1 MGDAAKPCFAK
12 QNKEQEALHQE
23 ELKESPL
30 QKDYRAMDE
39 YGNGHSNKI
48 DTSLQ
53 KKKGTSGRYGSSPRR
68 GLHSVLGSPN
78 SLKNTAYGQGSKLN
92 DTQMKQWVSDD
103 HRGTSDTWREYR
115 SVSWTPVHGRTRK
128 DSFHEVEGSGKRNV
142 RRQLQEDLKS
152 GDVPDMQKGT
162 SEMKKL
168 RKPRRSRRTR
178 KDECDQDEVDGPV
191 IDESVLSAEELLGL
205 HQVEKRLKRHCIY
218 RLKKQPR
225 SYPSAKYTCKLC
237 DVLIESVAFAYK
249 HIKEKRHKKSR
260 KEKRE
265 EHLLTTL
272 PRPTPSQIQ
281 AIGVAIENVVQEFG
295 LNTED
300 LEKRLSIKTVME
312 NLLRQ
317 KLPECSLRLYG
328 SSYSR
333 FGFKT
338 SDINI
343 DTQFPPYIGGF
354 SLNKIS
360 NFHLK
365 EVKND
370 AVVWEYNPTD
380 YSDLP
385 QETYPIRGKVPL
397 VFDLGQQCSAPV
409 GQLWLELLRFYALEF
424 NMADLVISIRL
435 KETVSRE
442 SKDWPKKRIAVEDP
456 YSVKRNVARTL
467 NSQLMYEYI
476 LHCLRATYKY
486 FALPYKKSAKLS
498 KGSSSNASEEKSQ
511 MLDCDKAAIKQ
522 EDPDLQNLDG
532 RTNTAVLEDCITEN
546 TRTSMEHK
554 MDPSKLCDGSE
565 SFTEEELADDISHLG
580 ITHEDSDCIIEE
592 IISGDN
598 DFKPS
603 CEETE
608 SGNEDEEEE
617 EEEEYEQQNPQWND
631 TLVAEQRIDEDS
643 DSGDLLVP
651 VNEHDLETCSTSDLE
666 GFQYAALTE
675 SDEFGLECSGIM
687 DDKID
692 IDEDSTE
699 GTDEL
704 DELPKKCSTQS
715 QISQIINSDDEEEE
729 IEAPT
734 LLNQRE
740 FSVAIRAG
748 DELDNTYTGSGEDDV
763 LSEEEDC
770 FSIPS
775 KYENKHFKENVDG
788 PQRIYLSQEGLTE
801 KRSHFEEN
809 TAIEQCLESELFYE
823 FSKQAFTKGKSPTV
837 VCSLCKREGHL
848 KNDCPEDFKKIELD
862 PLPEL
867 TPKFSVILDQVCVQ
881 CYNDFAPNIV
891 EDQAREYIR
900 QSLEIFIRQ
909 DFPGTKLDLFGSSKN
924 GFGFKQ
930 SDLDICMTIDGLE
943 TAEGL
948 DCIRI
953 IEDLAKVL
961 KKQSGLKNVLPIT
974 TAKVPIVKFDHIR
987 SGLEVDISLY
997 NTLALHNTRL
1007 LSSYAAIDPR
1017 VKYLCYTMKVF
1028 TKMCDIGDASRGSLS
1043 SYAYTLMV
1051 LYFLQQRNPPVIPVL
1066 QEIYKEPRKPEILVD
1081 GWNVYFFD
1089 KIEEL
1094 SVVWPDYGKNSES
1107 VGQLW
1112 LGLLRF
1118 YTEEFDF
1125 KEHVICIRRKNL
1137 LTTFKKQWT
1146 SKYIVIEDPFDL
1158 NHNLGAGLS
1167 RKSDD
1172 FGLFGFLS
1180 SPVTNFIMKAFI
1192 NGRRVF
1198 GTPIKIFPKE
1208 YPSKMEYFFDP
1219 EVLTEGQLAPND
1231 RCCRTCGKIGHFM
1244 KDCPMRRKLRRHRDY
1259 GGTQRYAEI
1268 KDKRSKEDKEMQN
1281 RPTEKESSVKEGKLH
1296 LCTPL
1301 KRKLARVVV
1310 ETGREKT
1317 SRQSAEKWKRLE
1329 DRELREKR
1337 CFICGREG
1345 HIKKE
1350 CPQYKGAAGGSKP
1363 EVLCGP
1369 PSLPIA
1375 IKRAGRLNQG
1385 VLIHEE
1391 KKKQKGKVFLSP
1403 QSVVIFWRKKT
1414 NMDLDRLERWT
1425 NANLMKFNKVK
1436 CKVLHPGKA
1445 KPRHTYRLRGE
1456 WIESSPAEK
1465 ALSVLVDERLE
1476 MSQQCALTAQ
1486 KVSHTLGGVKRSMT
1500 SMSRE
1505 TPSAV
1510 QKIKELLKDKP
1521 EHVGVKVGV
1530 RTRGCNGLSYTLE
1543 YTKSKGDSD
1552 EEVVQDGVRVFI
1564 EKKAQ
1569 LTLLGTEMD
1578 YVEDKLSSEFV
1589 FNNPNIKGTCGC
1601 GESFNI

>member
-12 QNKEQEALHQE
+12 QNKEQEILHQE
-23 ELKESPL
+23 ELKGSPL
-30 QKDYRAMDE
+30 QKDYRVMDE

-53 KKKGTSGRYGSSPRR
+53 KKKGTPGRYGSSPRR
-68 GLHSVLGSPN
+68 GPRSVLSSPN
-78 SLKNTAYGQGSKLN
+78 SLKNTTYSQASKLN
-92 DTQMKQWVSDD
+92 DTQRDQMKKWVSDD
-103 HRGTSDTWREYR
+103 HRGTSDSWREYR
-115 SVSWTPVHGRTRK
+115 SVAWIPVHSRTRK
-128 DSFHEVEGSGKRNV
+128 DSFHEVEGAGNRNV
-142 RRQLQEDLKS
+142 RRQLQEDLMS
-152 GDVPDMQKGT
+152 EDVPDMQKGS

-178 KDECDQDEVDGPV
+178 KDEYDQDEVDGPV
-191 IDESVLSAEELLGL
+191 IDESVLSAKELLGL
-205 HQVEKRLKRHCIY
+205 QQAEERLKRDCIY

-237 DVLIESVAFAYK
+237 DVLIESVAFAHK
-249 HIKEKRHKKSR
+249 HIKEKRHKKSL
-260 KEKRE
+260 KEKQE
-265 EHLLTTL
+265 EQLLTAL
-272 PRPTPSQIQ
+272 PPPTPSQIQ

-295 LNTED
+295 LNNGD
-300 LEKRLSIKTVME
+300 LEERLNIKTVME

-328 SSYSR
+328 SSCSR

-343 DTQFPPYIGGF
+343 DIQFPANMTQPDVLLLVQESLQNSESFTEVDADFHARIPVVVCREKQSGLICKVSAGNENACLTTNHLATLGKLEPTVVPLVIAFRYWAKLCCIDRPEEGGLSPYVFALMVIFFLQQRKEPFLPVYLGSWIGGF
-354 SLNKIS
+354 SLNKLT

-365 EVKND
+365 EVEND
-370 AVVWEYNPTD
+370 AVVWEHNPTD
-380 YSDLP
+380 DSDLP
-385 QETYPIRGKVPL
+385 QEASPRSGKVPL
-397 VFDLGQQCSAPV
+397 VFGSGQQCSAPA
-409 GQLWLELLRFYALEF
+409 GQLWVELLRFYALEF

-435 KETVSRE
+435 KERVSRE

-467 NSQLMYEYI
+467 NSQLVYEYI

-486 FALPYKKSAKLS
+486 FALPHKKSAKLS
-498 KGSSSNASEEKSQ
+498 KKSFPKEDSSNEEKSQ
-511 MLDCDKAAIKQ
+511 TLDHGKDAIKH
-522 EDPDLQNLDG
+522 ENSELQNLDG
-532 RTNTAVLEDCITEN
+532 KTNTAIVEDCITE
-546 TRTSMEHK
+546 TMDTPQAHK
-554 MDPSKLCDGSE
+554 IDPSKLCDGSE

-580 ITHEDSDCIIEE
+580 IAHEDSDCIIEE
-592 IISGDN
+592 VISGDN
-598 DFKPS
+598 EDFKPS

-608 SGNEDEEEE
+608 SGNEEEEE
-617 EEEEYEQQNPQWND
+617 EEEEEHEQQQRRWNNIL
-631 TLVAEQRIDEDS
+631 TTEQGIDEDS
-643 DSGDLLVP
+643 DSGDLHVT
-651 VNEHDLETCSTSDLE
+651 VNEHDIETCSTSDLE
-666 GFQYAALTE
+666 GFQNIALTE

-692 IDEDSTE
+692 IDEESTE

-704 DELPKKCSTQS
+704 DESPQKFTCSAQS

-729 IEAPT
+729 EEEPS

-740 FSVAIRAG
+740 CGGVMRAG
-748 DELDNTYTGSGEDDV
+748 DELDNTYTGSGDDDA
-763 LSEEEDC
+763 LSEEEDD
-770 FSIPS
+770 FSIPN
-775 KYENKHFKENVDG
+775 KCEDKRFEENMDG
-788 PQRIYLSQEGLTE
+788 ALGINLSQEDLTE
-801 KRSHFEEN
+801 KGSLFEEN
-809 TAIEQCLESELFYE
+809 TTIEQCLESELFYE
-823 FSKQAFTKGKSPTV
+823 FSKPAFTKGKSPTV

-848 KNDCPEDFKKIELD
+848 KRDCPEDFKKIELD
-862 PLPEL
+862 PLPAL

-881 CYNDFAPNIV
+881 CYHDFAPNIV
-891 EDQAREYIR
+891 EDQAREHIR
-900 QSLEIFIRQ
+900 QNLENFIRQ
-909 DFPGTKLDLFGSSKN
+909 DFPGTKLNLFGSSKN

-930 SDLDICMTIDGLE
+930 SDLDICMTMDGLE

-961 KKQSGLKNVLPIT
+961 KKQSGLRNVLPIT
-974 TAKVPIVKFDHIR
+974 TAKVPIVKFFHVR

-1028 TKMCDIGDASRGSLS
+1028 TKICDIGDASRGSLS

-1051 LYFLQQRNPPVIPVL
+1051 LYFLQQRKPPVIPVL
-1066 QEIYKEPRKPEILVD
+1066 QEIYKESKKPEILVD

-1094 SVVWPDYGKNSES
+1094 SVVWPDCGKNTES

-1167 RKSDD
+1167 RKM
-1172 FGLFGFLS
+1172 
-1180 SPVTNFIMKAFI
+1180 TNFIMKAFI

-1208 YPSKMEYFFDP
+1208 YSSKMEYFFDP
-1219 EVLTEGQLAPND
+1219 EVLTEGELAPND

-1244 KDCPMRRKLRRHRDY
+1244 KDCPMRRKLRRRRDY
-1259 GGTQRYAEI
+1259 EDIKNQRYTEN
-1268 KDKRSKEDKEMQN
+1268 KDKRSKEDKEVQN
-1281 RPTEKESSVKEGKLH
+1281 KTTEKESSIKEGKLH
-1296 LCTPL
+1296 LCTPQ
-1301 KRKLARVVV
+1301 KRKLARVIV

-1317 SRQSAEKWKRLE
+1317 PRQSAEKWKRLE
-1329 DRELREKR
+1329 DRDLREKR

-1363 EVLCGP
+1363 EVLCGS
-1369 PSLPIA
+1369 PSLPSA
-1375 IKRAGRLNQG
+1375 AKHAGRLNQ
-1385 VLIHEE
+1385 
-1391 KKKQKGKVFLSP
+1391 
-1403 QSVVIFWRKKT
+1403 
-1414 NMDLDRLERWT
+1414 
-1425 NANLMKFNKVK
+1425 
-1436 CKVLHPGKA
+1436 
-1445 KPRHTYRLRGE
+1445 
-1456 WIESSPAEK
+1456 
-1465 ALSVLVDERLE
+1465 
-1476 MSQQCALTAQ
+1476 
-1486 KVSHTLGGVKRSMT
+1486 
-1500 SMSRE
+1500 
-1505 TPSAV
+1505 
-1510 QKIKELLKDKP
+1510 
-1521 EHVGVKVGV
+1521 
-1530 RTRGCNGLSYTLE
+1530 
-1543 YTKSKGDSD
+1543 
-1552 EEVVQDGVRVFI
+1552 
-1564 EKKAQ
+1564 
-1569 LTLLGTEMD
+1569 
-1578 YVEDKLSSEFV
+1578 
-1589 FNNPNIKGTCGC
+1589 
-1601 GESFNI
+1601 

>member
-1 MGDAAKPCFAK
+1 MADAAKPCIAK
-12 QNKEQEALHQE
+12 KKKEQEILYQE

-30 QKDYRAMDE
+30 QEDYQAMDE
-39 YGNGHSNKI
+39 YGSGYSNKV

-53 KKKGTSGRYGSSPRR
+53 KKKGTLGRYGSSPRGR
-68 GLHSVLGSPN
+68 PQNVLSSPN
-78 SLKNTAYGQGSKLN
+78 SLKNTTYSQGSKVN
-92 DTQMKQWVSDD
+92 DIQRDQMKKWVSDD
-103 HRGTSDTWREYR
+103 HHGTSDTWREYR
-115 SVSWTPVHGRTRK
+115 SAAWIPGHGRTRK
-128 DSFHEVEGSGKRNV
+128 DSFHEVEGAGNRNV
-142 RRQLQEDLKS
+142 RRQLQEDLMSK
-152 GDVPDMQKGT
+152 DVPDMQKRS

-168 RKPRRSRRTR
+168 RKPRRPRRTR
-178 KDECDQDEVDGPV
+178 KDECDHDEVEGPV
-191 IDESVLSAEELLGL
+191 IDESVLSAKELLGL
-205 HQVEKRLKRHCIY
+205 QQAEERLKRDYIY

-237 DVLIESVAFAYK
+237 DVLIESVAFAHK
-249 HIKEKRHKKSR
+249 HIKEKRHKKSL
-260 KEKRE
+260 KEKQE
-265 EHLLTTL
+265 EELLTAL
-272 PRPTPSQIQ
+272 PPPMPSQIQ

-295 LNTED
+295 LNNGD
-300 LEKRLSIKTVME
+300 LEERFNIKTMME

-343 DTQFPPYIGGF
+343 DTQFPANMTQPDVLLLVQESLQNSESFTEVDADFHARIPVVVCREKQSGLICKVSAGNENACLTTNHLATLGKLEPAIVPLVIAFRYWAKLCCVDRPEEGGLSPYVFALMVIFFLQQRKEPFLPVYLGSWIGGF
-354 SLNKIS
+354 SLNKLT
-360 NFHLK
+360 NFHLR

-370 AVVWEYNPTD
+370 AVVWEHNPPD
-380 YSDLP
+380 DSGLP
-385 QETYPIRGKVPL
+385 QETSPKRGKVPL
-397 VFDLGQQCSAPV
+397 VFDLGQRCSAPV
-409 GQLWLELLRFYALEF
+409 GLLWLELLRFYALEF
-424 NMADLVISIRL
+424 SMADLVISIRL
-435 KETVSRE
+435 KEPVSRE
-442 SKDWPKKRIAVEDP
+442 LKDWPKKRIAVEDP

-467 NSQLMYEYI
+467 NSQLVYEYI

-486 FALPYKKSAKLS
+486 FALPHKKSAKWS
-498 KGSSSNASEEKSQ
+498 KMPSSNASGEKSQ
-511 MLDCDKAAIKQ
+511 MLDHREDAIKH
-522 EDPDLQNLDG
+522 EDSDLQNLGG
-532 RTNTAVLEDCITEN
+532 RTNTAIVEDCMTEN
-546 TRTSMEHK
+546 TCMPKEHK
-554 MDPSKLCDGSE
+554 IGPSKQCDGSE

-598 DFKPS
+598 EDFKPS

-608 SGNEDEEEE
+608 SENEDEEAEE
-617 EEEEYEQQNPQWND
+617 EEDHEQQKRQWNNI
-631 TLVAEQRIDEDS
+631 LAAEQTIDEDS
-643 DSGDLLVP
+643 DSGELP
-651 VNEHDLETCSTSDLE
+651 AMVNERDVETCSTSDLE
-666 GFQYAALTE
+666 GFQHTALTE
-675 SDEFGLECSGIM
+675 GDEFGLECSVIT

-692 IDEDSTE
+692 IDEDSSTE

-704 DELPKKCSTQS
+704 DESPQKFLCSAQS
-715 QISQIINSDDEEEE
+715 QISQMINSDDEEEE
-729 IEAPT
+729 EEEASSSLP
-734 LLNQRE
+734 NQRE
-740 FSVAIRAG
+740 CSVAIRAG
-748 DELDNTYTGSGEDDV
+748 GELDNTYTGSGDDDA
-763 LSEEEDC
+763 LSEEEDD
-770 FSIPS
+770 FPIPS
-775 KYENKHFKENVDG
+775 KYENKYFKEIVDR
-788 PQRIYLSQEGLTE
+788 PVLINLSQEYLTE
-801 KRSHFEEN
+801 KGSHSEDT
-809 TAIEQCLESELFYE
+809 TAVEQSLESELFYK

-862 PLPEL
+862 PLPPL
-867 TPKFSVILDQVCVQ
+867 PPKFSVILDQVCVQ
-881 CYNDFAPNIV
+881 CYYDFAPNIV
-891 EDQAREYIR
+891 EDHAREHIR

-961 KKQSGLKNVLPIT
+961 KKQSGLRNVLPIT
-974 TAKVPIVKFDHIR
+974 TAKVPIVKFFHVR

-1028 TKMCDIGDASRGSLS
+1028 TKICDIGDASRGSLS

-1066 QEIYKEPRKPEILVD
+1066 QEIYKEPKKPEILVD

-1094 SVVWPDYGKNSES
+1094 VIVWPDYGKNTES
-1107 VGQLW
+1107 AGQLW

-1167 RKSDD
+1167 RKM
-1172 FGLFGFLS
+1172 
-1180 SPVTNFIMKAFI
+1180 TNFIMKAFI

-1219 EVLTEGQLAPND
+1219 EVLTEGELAPND

-1259 GGTQRYAEI
+1259 EGTRRYGEI
-1268 KDKRSKEDKEMQN
+1268 KEKRSKEDKEMQN
-1281 RPTEKESSVKEGKLH
+1281 KPTEKENLIKEGKSH
-1296 LCTPL
+1296 LSTPQ
-1301 KRKLARVVV
+1301 KRKLAGVVV

-1317 SRQSAEKWKRLE
+1317 PRQSAEKGKRLE
-1329 DRELREKR
+1329 DRDVREKR

-1345 HIKKE
+1345 HIRKE
-1350 CPQYKGAAGGSKP
+1350 CPQYKGVADGSKR
-1363 EVLCGP
+1363 EVLCGS
-1369 PSLPIA
+1369 PSLPTA
-1375 IKRAGRLNQG
+1375 VKHAGRLNQA
-1385 VLIHEE
+1385 VLMHEE

-1403 QSVVIFWRKKT
+1403 QS
-1414 NMDLDRLERWT
+1414 
-1425 NANLMKFNKVK
+1425 
-1436 CKVLHPGKA
+1436 G
-1445 KPRHTYRLRGE
+1445 
-1456 WIESSPAEK
+1456 
-1465 ALSVLVDERLE
+1465 
-1476 MSQQCALTAQ
+1476 
-1486 KVSHTLGGVKRSMT
+1486 
-1500 SMSRE
+1500 
-1505 TPSAV
+1505 
-1510 QKIKELLKDKP
+1510 
-1521 EHVGVKVGV
+1521 
-1530 RTRGCNGLSYTLE
+1530 
-1543 YTKSKGDSD
+1543 
-1552 EEVVQDGVRVFI
+1552 
-1564 EKKAQ
+1564 
-1569 LTLLGTEMD
+1569 
-1578 YVEDKLSSEFV
+1578 
-1589 FNNPNIKGTCGC
+1589 
-1601 GESFNI
+1601 

>member
-12 QNKEQEALHQE
+12 QNKDILHQA
-23 ELKESPL
+23 ELKEGPL
-30 QKDYRAMDE
+30 QKDYEVMDE
-39 YGNGHSNKI
+39 YGSGYSNKI

-53 KKKGTSGRYGSSPRR
+53 KKKGAPGHYGSSPRR
-68 GLHSVLGSPN
+68 GPRSVLSSPS
-78 SLKNTAYGQGSKLN
+78 SLKNTTYSQGSKLN
-92 DTQMKQWVSDD
+92 DIQRDQMKKWVSDD
-103 HRGTSDTWREYR
+103 HRNTSDTWREYR
-115 SVSWTPVHGRTRK
+115 SVAWIPGHGRTRK
-128 DSFHEVEGSGKRNV
+128 DSFHEVEGAGNRNV
-142 RRQLQEDLKS
+142 RRQLQEDLMSK
-152 GDVPDMQKGT
+152 DVPDMQKGI

-168 RKPRRSRRTR
+168 RKPRRPRRTR
-178 KDECDQDEVDGPV
+178 KDEYDHDDIDGPV
-191 IDESVLSAEELLGL
+191 IDESVLSAKELLGL
-205 HQVEKRLKRHCIY
+205 QQAEERLKRDYIY

-237 DVLIESVAFAYK
+237 DVLIESVAFAHK
-249 HIKEKRHKKSR
+249 HIKEKRHKKSL
-260 KEKRE
+260 KEKQE
-265 EHLLTTL
+265 EQLLTAL
-272 PRPTPSQIQ
+272 PPPTPSQIQ

-295 LNTED
+295 LNNED
-300 LEKRLSIKTVME
+300 LEERLNIKTMME

-343 DTQFPPYIGGF
+343 DTQFPANMTQPDVLLLVQESLQNSESFTEVDADFHARVPVVVCREKQSGLICKVSAGNENACLTTNHLATLGNLEPTVVPLVVAFRYWAKLCCVDRPEEGGLSPYVFALMVIFFLQQRKEPFLPVYLGSWIGGF
-354 SLNKIS
+354 SLNKLTH
-360 NFHLK
+360 FHLR

-380 YSDLP
+380 DSDLP
-385 QETYPIRGKVPL
+385 QETSPRRGKVPL

-435 KETVSRE
+435 KEPVSRE
-442 SKDWPKKRIAVEDP
+442 LKDWPKKRIAVEDP

-467 NSQLMYEYI
+467 NSQLVYEYI

-486 FALPYKKSAKLS
+486 FALPHKKNAKGN
-498 KGSSSNASEEKSQ
+498 KVPSSNASEEKSQ
-511 MLDCDKAAIKQ
+511 MLDHGKDAIKH
-522 EDPDLQNLDG
+522 EDSDLQNLDS
-532 RTNTAVLEDCITEN
+532 RTNTAIVEDCITE
-546 TRTSMEHK
+546 TACMPKEHK
-554 MDPSKLCDGSE
+554 IDPSKLHDGSE

-592 IISGDN
+592 VISGDN
-598 DFKPS
+598 EDFKRS

-608 SGNEDEEEE
+608 SENEDEEEE
-617 EEEEYEQQNPQWND
+617 DEEEHEQQKRQW
-631 TLVAEQRIDEDS
+631 TSILAAEQTVDEDS
-643 DSGDLLVP
+643 ESGDLPVT
-651 VNEHDLETCSTSDLE
+651 VNEHDVETCSTSDLE
-666 GFQYAALTE
+666 GFRNTALTE
-675 SDEFGLECSGIM
+675 SDEFGLECSGIT

-692 IDEDSTE
+692 IDEDSSTE

-704 DELPKKCSTQS
+704 DESPQKFLGSAQS
-715 QISQIINSDDEEEE
+715 HISQMINSDDEEEE
-729 IEAPT
+729 EEAPS

-740 FSVAIRAG
+740 CSVTVRAG
-748 DELDNTYTGSGEDDV
+748 GVLDNTYTGSGDDDA
-763 LSEEEDC
+763 LSEEEDD

-775 KYENKHFKENVDG
+775 KYENKHFKDNVAG
-788 PQRIYLSQEGLTE
+788 PLRINLSQEYLTE
-801 KRSHFEEN
+801 KGSLSEEN
-809 TAIEQCLESELFYE
+809 TAVEQCLESELFYQ

-862 PLPEL
+862 PLPPL

-881 CYNDFAPNIV
+881 CYYDFAPNIV

-909 DFPGTKLDLFGSSKN
+909 EFPGTKLDLFGSSKN

-961 KKQSGLKNVLPIT
+961 KKQSGLRNVLPIT
-974 TAKVPIVKFDHIR
+974 TAKVPIVKFFHVR

-1066 QEIYKEPRKPEILVD
+1066 QEIYKEPKKPEILVD

-1094 SVVWPDYGKNSES
+1094 SAVWPDYGKNTES

-1125 KEHVICIRRKNL
+1125 KEHVICIRRKSL

-1167 RKSDD
+1167 RKM
-1172 FGLFGFLS
+1172 
-1180 SPVTNFIMKAFI
+1180 TNFIMKAFI

-1219 EVLTEGQLAPND
+1219 EVLTEGELAPND

-1244 KDCPMRRKLRRHRDY
+1244 KDCPMRRKLRRRRDY
-1259 GGTQRYAEI
+1259 EGAQRYGEI
-1268 KDKRSKEDKEMQN
+1268 KEKRSKEDKEMQN
-1281 RPTEKESSVKEGKLH
+1281 KPTEKENSIKEGKLH
-1296 LCTPL
+1296 LCTPQ
-1301 KRKLARVVV
+1301 KTKLARVIV

-1317 SRQSAEKWKRLE
+1317 PRQSAEKWKRLE
-1329 DRELREKR
+1329 DRDLREKR

-1350 CPQYKGAAGGSKP
+1350 CPQYKGVAGGSKP
-1363 EVLCGP
+1363 EVLSGS
-1369 PSLPIA
+1369 PSLPSVV
-1375 IKRAGRLNQG
+1375 KHAGRLNQG
-1385 VLIHEE
+1385 VLMHEE

-1403 QSVVIFWRKKT
+1403 QSGS
-1414 NMDLDRLERWT
+1414 LS
-1425 NANLMKFNKVK
+1425 NKYMTQ
-1436 CKVLHPGKA
+1436 GKA
-1445 KPRHTYRLRGE
+1445 SQKRTQQ
-1456 WIESSPAEK
+1456 ES
-1465 ALSVLVDERLE
+1465 
-1476 MSQQCALTAQ
+1476 
-1486 KVSHTLGGVKRSMT
+1486 
-1500 SMSRE
+1500 
-1505 TPSAV
+1505 
-1510 QKIKELLKDKP
+1510 
-1521 EHVGVKVGV
+1521 
-1530 RTRGCNGLSYTLE
+1530 
-1543 YTKSKGDSD
+1543 
-1552 EEVVQDGVRVFI
+1552 
-1564 EKKAQ
+1564 
-1569 LTLLGTEMD
+1569 
-1578 YVEDKLSSEFV
+1578 
-1589 FNNPNIKGTCGC
+1589 
-1601 GESFNI
+1601 